1 MSIRAAKEAACMARR
16 QNKRGHQ
23 VAKTVLRLP
32 DLEQSK
38 NAVLNSLAAPSP
50 PKLTWGELA
59 RLDIRGQGVF
69 RQLGFR
75 APQLQSGAHP
85 GDSSLRFWPACNWA
99 AWHDQQD
106 QARSRCL
113 KSGDQSSGAIHKS
126 VSSPHRRN
134 TRRPTLNIPATYNN
148 LIAYNLISVAVWV
161 CGRIDLEK

>member
-1 MSIRAAKEAACMARR
+1 MQSLSLRTAHRFRRRSVISAASRNCVTRSMTTSVWRI
-16 QNKRGHQ
+16 
-23 VAKTVLRLP
+23 P
-32 DLEQSK
+32 DG
-38 NAVLNSLAAPSP
+38 SLSP
-50 PKLTWGELA
+50 KATWGELA
-59 RLDIRGQGVF
+59 RLHIRGQGVF

-106 QARSRCL
+106 QARSGCL
-113 KSGDQSSGAIHKS
+113 KSGINRRHSEAIHKS

-134 TRRPTLNIPATYNN
+134 TRRPTLNIAAIYNN

-161 CGRIDLEK
+161 CGRIDLEKSK